1 MLLGNIVIWWESERS
16 VTQFPCSWSIS
27 RKDFKTVQL
36 DNLAKNGEKGE
47 RSISQS
53 ISHSQARDTAKIDG
67 RETRDHALE
76 TDELMKAS
84 HCFLS
89 DYSFLCYHGN
99 RGVVQID
106 SSRGLFTHRAA
117 NCGVFF
123 LSFSSFFL
131 VCWWWTYGYYG
142 VSGWQKGVKKIA
154 ISICLLL
161 KQQLLTSKIS
171 SKICFII

>member
-1 MLLGNIVIWWESERS
+1 M
-16 VTQFPCSWSIS
+16 
-27 RKDFKTVQL
+27 QL

-123 LSFSSFFL
+123 LLFFFFFFGVL
-131 VCWWWTYGYYG
+131 VVDVWILWGKRMA
-142 VSGWQKGVKKIA
+142 KGGEKDCYFYMSPIEAAAFNK
-154 ISICLLL
+154 
-161 KQQLLTSKIS
+161 
-171 SKICFII
+171 